1 MLPRGLNLHMWAMNL
16 GHEVWRSEYVALGVC
31 HHRKTSVSWMK
42 SSNWMGACAGDD
54 GDEKVMRLMALGFA
68 RQQCMEVLAACNGN
82 EEHAASLLFEMG
94 GGLGF

>member
-1 MLPRGLNLHMWAMNL
+1 MLQVLSGDIS
-16 GHEVWRSEYVALGVC
+16 VFSVVC
-31 HHRKTSVSWMK
+31 DD
-42 SSNWMGACAGDD
+42 AGDD
-54 GDEKVMRLMALGFA
+54 GSEKVQRLMALGFD

>member
-1 MLPRGLNLHMWAMNL
+1 MDSAAH
-16 GHEVWRSEYVALGVC
+16 
-31 HHRKTSVSWMK
+31 T
-42 SSNWMGACAGDD
+42 GDD
-54 GDEKVMRLMALGFA
+54 GDEKVKRLMALGFD

>member
-1 MLPRGLNLHMWAMNL
+1 MILQFNDEQHL
-16 GHEVWRSEYVALGVC
+16 VD
-31 HHRKTSVSWMK
+31 
-42 SSNWMGACAGDD
+42 ACAGDD
-54 GDEKVMRLMALGFA
+54 GDEKVKRLMALGFD

>member
-1 MLPRGLNLHMWAMNL
+1 MN
-16 GHEVWRSEYVALGVC
+16 
-31 HHRKTSVSWMK
+31 
-42 SSNWMGACAGDD
+42 
-54 GDEKVMRLMALGFA
+54 RLMALGFD